1 MTLKDIAKA
10 LLPAGAR
17 LKIRQLVGAKDS
29 LDATYVYPDSWIS
42 QRKFYGQYGEDLKLL
57 PLFAGEKD
65 GYFVEV
71 GALEGIRFSNTYYF
85 ERLGWRGVC
94 VEPHPD
100 YIDLLKSNRPGSTV
114 IQAAVGKEDKAEV
127 DFYTN
132 YRGSLSTL
140 DPQLSSYFKNHYGS
154 GFGGFKTVK
163 VPLLSLNSILNQYQ
177 APCPIDIIS
186 IDVEGTERDVLD
198 GFDIDKYAPR
208 VVVVE
213 VSIKREAIDE
223 YMAKHNYILACSNP
237 SNAIFCR
244 SAADANLVRET
255 NVVGTSHSPKH
266 PLDDSH
272 E

>member
-17 LKIRQLVGAKDS
+17 LKIRQLVGAQDS

-57 PLFAGEKD
+57 PLFAGQSS

-114 IQAAVGKEDKAEV
+114 IQAAVGKADLPAV
-127 DFYTN
+127 DFYIN

-140 DPQLSSYFKNHYGS
+140 DRGLESYFKSHYQK
-154 GFGGFKTVK
+154 GFGGFKTIQ
-163 VPLLSLNSILNQYQ
+163 VPLLTLNAILERDQ
-177 APCPIDIIS
+177 APTPIDLIS
-186 IDVEGTERDVLD
+186 IDTEGTEADVLA

-213 VSIKREAIDE
+213 VSIRREAIDE
-223 YMAKHNYILACSNP
+223 YMVKHNYILACSNP

-244 SAADANLVRET
+244 NQADVEVVRTT
-255 NVVGTSHSPKH
+255 NVAGVQYSPQH
-266 PLDDSH
+266 PLDN
-272 E
+272 